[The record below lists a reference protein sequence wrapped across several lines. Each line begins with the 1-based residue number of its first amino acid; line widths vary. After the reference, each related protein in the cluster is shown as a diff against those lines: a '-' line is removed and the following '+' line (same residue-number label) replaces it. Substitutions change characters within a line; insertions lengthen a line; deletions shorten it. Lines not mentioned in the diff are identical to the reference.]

1 MDEARI
7 HERRWWALGVL
18 CVSLLVIT
26 LDNTI
31 LNVAIPDLIR
41 ELGATTSQLQW
52 IIDGYTLVFAGLLL
66 TLGSVGDRFGR
77 KGALM
82 VGMVIFGLGSIM
94 SGLAKNPTE
103 LIFTR
108 ASMGVGAALIMPAT
122 LSLLTNL
129 FRDPRERGRA
139 IGAWAAVAGAS
150 SALGPVLGGF
160 LLKHFSWGSVFFVN
174 VPVIAVA
181 LVGAWFLLPS
191 SKDADAPRLDPIGAV
206 LSIVGLVS
214 VLWAIIEAPSKGWGT
229 PGVMVPLGLGLVVIA
244 AFVVWELKCSN
255 PMLDVRFFKDRRFTA
270 ANIAITLTFFAMYGQ
285 AFIGTQYLQTVLG
298 FDPLAAG
305 LRGVPMAIVM
315 LLVAPM
321 APRLVERIGTKLVVG
336 GGLSIVAL
344 ALYIFSTVP
353 VTDGYPHMLVGMLLL
368 GGGMGLVMAPATE
381 SIMGSLPPAK
391 AGVGSAMNDT
401 TRQMGGALGVAII
414 GSVFASVFRPGIT
427 DQLANAG
434 VSPEQLAT
442 ARDSIGGAL
451 QVASQLPA
459 EIGQGVANA
468 AKVEFVDGM
477 SAALMVALVAVMAA
491 AVVVFAFLPARA
503 RDVGDHVETPLEGF
517 ASLGFAEAESVL
529 ARDTAEQQG
538 LLDPADGGGHGR
550 AEGSLEPV
558 PGRPLTDQEH

>member
-1 MDEARI
+1 
-7 HERRWWALGVL
+7 
-18 CVSLLVIT
+18 
-26 LDNTI
+26 
-31 LNVAIPDLIR
+31 
-41 ELGATTSQLQW
+41 
-52 IIDGYTLVFAGLLL
+52 
-66 TLGSVGDRFGR
+66 
-77 KGALM
+77 
-82 VGMVIFGLGSIM
+82 
-94 SGLAKNPTE
+94 
-103 LIFTR
+103 
-108 ASMGVGAALIMPAT
+108 
-122 LSLLTNL
+122 
-129 FRDPRERGRA
+129 
-139 IGAWAAVAGAS
+139 
-150 SALGPVLGGF
+150 
-160 LLKHFSWGSVFFVN
+160 
-174 VPVIAVA
+174 
-181 LVGAWFLLPS
+181 
-191 SKDADAPRLDPIGAV
+191 
-206 LSIVGLVS
+206 
-214 VLWAIIEAPSKGWGT
+214 
-229 PGVMVPLGLGLVVIA
+229 
-244 AFVVWELKCSN
+244 
-255 PMLDVRFFKDRRFTA
+255 
-270 ANIAITLTFFAMYGQ
+270 
-285 AFIGTQYLQTVLG
+285 
-298 FDPLAAG
+298 
-305 LRGVPMAIVM
+305 MAIVM

-427 DQLANAG
+427 DQLAAAG

-503 RDVGDHVETPLEGF
+503 RDVGDEVETPLEGF
-517 ASLGFAEAESVL
+517 ASLGFAEAGAVL
-529 ARDTAEQQG
+529 ERDAAEEQG
-538 LLDPADGGGHGR
+538 RLDPADGGGHGR

-558 PGRPLTDQEH
+558 PGRPLTDQER